1 LETGGI
7 LIGESDASGWI
18 RVTHASGPGPKAV
31 HQPTYFLRDTE
42 YCAAILT
49 DYYEKFGVDY
59 IGEWHSHVGR
69 MNHPSSGDLLTLNSI
84 MRDPDY
90 NFDVFAMVIAVRAG
104 RIHSR
109 RINLNGFIS
118 TKSFVCRVAIEP
130 D

>member
-1 LETGGI
+1 
-7 LIGESDASGWI
+7 
-18 RVTHASGPGPKAV
+18 V

-42 YCAAILT
+42 YCAAILA

-69 MNHPSSGDLLTLNSI
+69 MNHPSGGDLLTLDGI

-90 NFDVFAMVIAVRAG
+90 NFDVFAMIIAVRSR
-104 RIHSR
+104 RILSR
-109 RINLNGFIS
+109 RINLNGFMA
-118 TKSFVCRVAIEP
+118 TKSFVHRVSIER